1 MQNCWKKQQIRD
13 NMRLWTIQ
21 PVEVVNILERDGVFT
36 CNPEKSEYYN
46 DFHDAY
52 LWIAVEMDKRN
63 ITHPDGLKLPLW
75 AWHTRDWK
83 HKKPDLRTTGLGTP
97 GKSYA
102 CIEFEINDKD
112 VLLSDYGSWHYVLNH
127 IWFDNS
133 YSEDDWNKKQEWF
146 DSLNP
151 KEKENVIVKSW
162 QNIFNV
168 AKKKNDWF
176 TNGRYV
182 QATFWEL
189 QKDMIT
195 NIRYFESK

>member
-63 ITHPDGLKLPLW
+63 IPHPDGLKLPLW

-102 CIEFEINDKD
+102 CIERL
-112 VLLSDYGSWHYVLNH
+112 V
-127 IWFDNS
+127 
-133 YSEDDWNKKQEWF
+133 
-146 DSLNP
+146 
-151 KEKENVIVKSW
+151 
-162 QNIFNV
+162 
-168 AKKKNDWF
+168 
-176 TNGRYV
+176 
-182 QATFWEL
+182 
-189 QKDMIT
+189 
-195 NIRYFESK
+195 